1 MASSAGWAILASADR
16 LIFRAP
22 LIGRVADDRAAAG
35 VYLDRMRTRLA
46 RLRRVRLNRLQ
57 IDWLLAGALTLGL
70 ELETWVGGGMAFRE
84 RLASALLGATVT
96 AAVAV
101 RRLYPASVGLIAGFV
116 AALLSAVWG
125 PPSLVFW
132 GVAWIC
138 CMYGLAVWATPRRFN
153 WSMAAITLAAFA
165 SAVGPVSLSNAL
177 QFGVITLVV
186 MVLVRRV
193 VGDRERRA
201 QLAERER
208 DLAAREAVVEERAR
222 IARELHDAIAH
233 NVSMMVVQA
242 GAERRVLDGERGSTR
257 EVLAT
262 IERVGRG
269 ALTEMRRF
277 SRHAAQRCGRPACAA
292 AGARR
297 PTDARGAGARS
308 GSSRAVP
315 G

>member
-1 MASSAGWAILASADR
+1 
-16 LIFRAP
+16 
-22 LIGRVADDRAAAG
+22 
-35 VYLDRMRTRLA
+35 MRTRLA
-46 RLRRVRLNRLQ
+46 HLRRVRLNRLQ

-138 CMYGLAVWATPRRFN
+138 CMYGLAVWAAPRRFT
-153 WSMAAITLAAFA
+153 WSMAAITLATFA
-165 SAVGPVSLSNAL
+165 SAAGPVSLSNAL
-177 QFGVITLVV
+177 QFSVITLVV

-193 VGDRERRA
+193 V
-201 QLAERER
+201 AERER

-242 GAERRVLDGERGSTR
+242 GAERRVLDGE
-257 EVLAT
+257 
-262 IERVGRG
+262 
-269 ALTEMRRF
+269 
-277 SRHAAQRCGRPACAA
+277 
-292 AGARR
+292 
-297 PTDARGAGARS
+297 
-308 GSSRAVP
+308 
-315 G
+315 